1 MGTQAIQYIRA
12 KGQSPS
18 ISTIAHSSYMDI
30 FQNLAVDMDTEGR
43 YGAETILLTK
53 AMTLFASQVSV
64 PELHCQPAEVP
75 QLPHPLLLL
84 LPPLLVC

>member
-43 YGAETILLTK
+43 YGAAEHDHLSETK
-53 AMTLFASQVSV
+53 TLFAPQVSV
-64 PELHCQPAEVP
+64 PELHR
-75 QLPHPLLLL
+75 
-84 LPPLLVC
+84 

>member
-43 YGAETILLTK
+43 YGAEEHDLLYLESVSTN
-53 AMTLFASQVSV
+53 AIYIIPVSMTLQRAATMQ
-64 PELHCQPAEVP
+64 A
-75 QLPHPLLLL
+75 
-84 LPPLLVC
+84 

>member
-43 YGAETILLTK
+43 YWAETKL
-53 AMTLFASQVSV
+53 
-64 PELHCQPAEVP
+64 
-75 QLPHPLLLL
+75 
-84 LPPLLVC
+84 